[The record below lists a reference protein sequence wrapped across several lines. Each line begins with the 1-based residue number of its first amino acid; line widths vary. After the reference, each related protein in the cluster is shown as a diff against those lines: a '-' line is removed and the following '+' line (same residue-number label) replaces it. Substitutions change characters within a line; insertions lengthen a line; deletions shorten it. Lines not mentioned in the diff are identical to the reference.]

1 MSNHKKN
8 LKLAASYFS
17 PYKWGLVGV
26 FLFSCVTASSILWLG
41 KGIEYLIDR
50 GIVDHN
56 SRLLDYSALILILII
71 LVLSVATYL
80 RSFLI
85 NSIAEKIIAK
95 LREDVYKNII
105 NISPSYFES
114 GKTSDIISRLTTDTT
129 LLSAIIGSVLSS
141 SLRNLF
147 MAIGGMILLFM
158 TSLKLTIYTLCVVP
172 LVLSLI
178 IYFGKKVRKISKV
191 AQSSVADLTEH
202 IEETINGIRVVQ
214 SNNRQLYEID
224 RFIGK
229 IDFSLSSVTNWIRL
243 KAIMMAFAI
252 FVIFLAVVV
261 AILIGGN
268 DVIAGEMSPGKL
280 TSFILYSVLVASSI
294 GGLTETVS
302 DVQRAIA
309 STERL
314 LELLT
319 IKSDILSPKKPII
332 LKQGNYPIKFE
343 NISFHY
349 PSRPN
354 ILANDDLNFEIN
366 PGETVALVGPSGS
379 GKSTIFQLI
388 LRFYDPTQGK
398 ITLAGHDIR
407 DLSLENLRSFF
418 AYVPQDPT
426 IFSTT
431 AYENICYGISNATID
446 QVREAAKSANI
457 LDFIDSLPQGMDSFL
472 GEKGIRISGGE
483 KQRIAIARSILR
495 NPKILLLDEA
505 TSSLDTQNEY
515 LVQSSIDKLM
525 EGRTTI
531 IIAHR
536 LSTIINAD
544 KIIVLNNGK
553 IDSIGTHQELLQ
565 MNGLY
570 SHLVALKK

>member
-1 MSNHKKN
+1 MSNHKRN
-8 LKLAASYFS
+8 LKFAASYFA
-17 PYKWGLVGV
+17 PYKLGLMGV
-26 FLFSCVTASSILWLG
+26 FLFSCITASSILWLG
-41 KGIEYLIDR
+41 KGIEYLIDK
-50 GIVDHN
+50 GLANHN
-56 SRLLDYSALILILII
+56 SKLLDESALMLILIVLI
-71 LVLSVATYL
+71 LSVATFL

-95 LREDVYKNII
+95 IRKDVYKNII
-105 NISPSYFES
+105 NVSPSYFEL

-147 MAIGGMILLFM
+147 MAVGGMILLFM
-158 TSLKLTIYTLCVVP
+158 TSLKLTLYTLLVVP
-172 LVLSLI
+172 LVLILI
-178 IYFGKKVRKISKV
+178 IYFGTKVRKISKI
-191 AQSSVADLTEH
+191 AQNSIAGLTEH

-214 SNNRQLYEID
+214 SSNCQLYEAD
-224 RFIGK
+224 RFFNK
-229 IDFSLSSVTNWIRL
+229 IEFSLSVMTKWIRL
-243 KAIMMAFAI
+243 KSVMIAFAI
-252 FVIFLAVVV
+252 FSIFLAVVI

-268 DVIAGEMSPGKL
+268 EVISGEMSSGQL
-280 TSFILYSVLVASSI
+280 TSFIFYSILVASSV
-294 GGLTETVS
+294 GGLTEAIS
-302 DVQRAIA
+302 DIQRAVGA
-309 STERL
+309 TERL

-319 IKSDILSPKKPII
+319 IKSDILSPKHPTT
-332 LKQGNYPIKFE
+332 LDLGNYSIKFE
-343 NISFHY
+343 GISFSY
-349 PSRPN
+349 PSRPK
-354 ILANDDLNFEIN
+354 ILSNDNLNFTIN
-366 PGETVALVGPSGS
+366 PGETTAVVGPSGS
-379 GKSTIFQLI
+379 GKSTIFQLL
-388 LRFYDPTQGK
+388 LRFYDPSQGK
-398 ITLAGHDIR
+398 ITLGDCDIR

-418 AYVPQDPT
+418 SYVPQDPT
-426 IFSTT
+426 IFSAT
-431 AYENICYGISNATID
+431 AYENICYGMSNVTME
-446 QVREAAKSANI
+446 QVREAANSANI
-457 LDFIDSLPQGMDSFL
+457 LDFIDSLPQKMGSFL

-515 LVQSSIDKLM
+515 LVKSSIDRLM
-525 EGRTTI
+525 KGRTTI

-553 IDSIGTHQELLQ
+553 IESIGTHQELIK